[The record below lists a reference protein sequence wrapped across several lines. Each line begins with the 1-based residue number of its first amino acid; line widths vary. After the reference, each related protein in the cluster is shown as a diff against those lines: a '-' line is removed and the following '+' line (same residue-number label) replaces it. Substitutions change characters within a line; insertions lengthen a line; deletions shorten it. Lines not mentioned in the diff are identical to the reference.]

1 MAITTP
7 KAKLTPIP
15 PLRLIEDTATAIIVS
30 INTDAGKLH
39 FLYNTTLYRL
49 ILDEPRTS
57 SRAMKRVNS
66 LYVKVSATYFG
77 GVKSSKS
84 KLKRVSF

>member
-1 MAITTP
+1 MTITTP

-39 FLYNTTLYRL
+39 FLY
-49 ILDEPRTS
+49 
-57 SRAMKRVNS
+57 
-66 LYVKVSATYFG
+66 
-77 GVKSSKS
+77 
-84 KLKRVSF
+84 